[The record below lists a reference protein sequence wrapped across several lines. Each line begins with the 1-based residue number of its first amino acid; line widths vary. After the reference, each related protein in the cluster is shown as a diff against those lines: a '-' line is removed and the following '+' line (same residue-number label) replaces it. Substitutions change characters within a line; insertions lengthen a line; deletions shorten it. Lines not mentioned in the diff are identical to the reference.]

1 MGHMEKEKKGKKKKE
16 ETFDWGLQQLIDD
29 SSLTQMNILNHM
41 VGNNPVYNTRMGKYY
56 FEEGRIDHDLVY
68 FLSSL

>member
-1 MGHMEKEKKGKKKKE
+1 MGHMEKEKKGKKKKRKRLI
-16 ETFDWGLQQLIDD
+16 GAYIIDD